1 MPVLFTKKY
10 DNECHLLVWQIT
22 ESAIE
27 LQAMLSSDILT
38 DAELAE
44 TRHPQKQLE
53 FYASRLA
60 IQTLA
65 AKLGIAFFGTKK
77 DEYGKP
83 FMVGNEWQMSLTH
96 SNRYIAVA
104 MHAQKSLGIDI
115 EKPSEKMKKI
125 LPRLFSTSE
134 IDEIA
139 DDLNK
144 LSVYWSAKEALYKL
158 YGKRKVDFRKDLL
171 VFEANYKIIGKISMP
186 DWQFDHEIWV
196 EKIEE
201 YFLTIAL

>member
-65 AKLGIAFFGTKK
+65 ANLGIAFFGIKK

-96 SNRYIAVA
+96 SNKYIAVA

-134 IDEIA
+134 IAEIA
-139 DDLNK
+139 DDLDK

-158 YGKRKVDFRKDLL
+158 YGKRKVDFRKNLL
-171 VFEANYKIIGKISMP
+171 VFEDKHKIIGKISMP